1 MDSVPVATC
10 DEIRTFDRYA
20 IEELGIPGI
29 VLMENAGRQIADAAR
44 AMLRDLKGRR
54 VLVLAGRGNNGG
66 DGFVVARHLAMDGLA
81 VEPTPPKQPLPPSVA
96 GLLRRTGR
104 LRRLEA
110 VLLAR
115 RDQVRGDARTNLDI
129 LDAMGLAVSVLDGPP
144 DAVVRQLEPMLKRAD
159 LVIDGLL
166 GTGTQGE
173 VREPYASIIAAVNA
187 AGRPVLAID
196 IPSGLDGDTGRP
208 LGPTIHA
215 RRTVTMAA
223 MKIGF
228 QNPEAAA
235 YTGTVVLAD
244 IGVPFRRI
252 AQD

>member
-10 DEIRTFDRYA
+10 DEIRAFDRYA

-29 VLMENAGRQIADAAR
+29 VPMENAGRQIADAAR

-54 VLVLAGRGNNGG
+54 VLVLAGCGNNGG

-81 VEPTPPKQPLPPSVA
+81 VEA
-96 GLLRRTGR
+96 
-104 LRRLEA
+104 A
-110 VLLAR
+110 LLAR
-115 RDQVRGDARTNLDI
+115 REHVQGDARTNLDI
-129 LDAMGLAVSVLDGPP
+129 LEAMGLAVSVLDGPP
-144 DAVVRQLEPMLKRAD
+144 DAVVRQLEPMLERAD

-208 LGPTIHA
+208 LGPTIRA
-215 RRTVTMAA
+215 RRTVTMVA